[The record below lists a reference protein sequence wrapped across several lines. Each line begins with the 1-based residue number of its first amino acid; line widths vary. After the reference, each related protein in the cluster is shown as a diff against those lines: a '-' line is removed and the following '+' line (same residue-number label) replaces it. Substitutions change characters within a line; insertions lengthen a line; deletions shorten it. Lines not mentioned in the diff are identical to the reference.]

1 MAVKKCAFCGN
12 EYDTSDKSVVLFK
25 AKESGTPIRICSK
38 CIAKCN
44 ELYQSKLAQDK
55 IKAIEA
61 APAILTP
68 KEIKFKLDEWI
79 LDQDFAIK
87 KISREYYN
95 HLKRLKRYDLDNEA
109 NEKLRIDK
117 SNMIYMGPTGSGKTE
132 TIRALASFMNLPF
145 VVEDCS
151 SFTSSGYVGR
161 DVDEILKDLLDAADG
176 DLDKAQKGIVFLDEF
191 DKLKRTTGGKNGKD
205 VSGEAVQQAL
215 LRLVEGGTH
224 KIKKDKQTGATMDFN
239 SDNVLFI
246 AGGAFVGL
254 EKIIANRL
262 NKETGLANV
271 GFGASL
277 EKEQEQR
284 YNELIE
290 KVKPEDLMEFGLI
303 PEALG
308 RFPVLVPFK
317 ELSVETLMD
326 ILTEPK
332 HAIIKQFK
340 EMYSFDTDIELD
352 FTEGALREIA
362 VRAKAKKIGARGLRS
377 VLEEVL
383 DDVGFEY
390 PSIKDL
396 KRIVIK
402 DDLNYEFICDSKAN
416 DIIDAKDVIDLEEES
431 GEEE

>member
-1 MAVKKCAFCGN
+1 
-12 EYDTSDKSVVLFK
+12 
-25 AKESGTPIRICSK
+25 
-38 CIAKCN
+38 
-44 ELYQSKLAQDK
+44 
-55 IKAIEA
+55 
-61 APAILTP
+61 
-68 KEIKFKLDEWI
+68 
-79 LDQDFAIK
+79 
-87 KISREYYN
+87 
-95 HLKRLKRYDLDNEA
+95 
-109 NEKLRIDK
+109 
-117 SNMIYMGPTGSGKTE
+117 MIYMGPTGCGKTE
-132 TIRALASFMNLPF
+132 TIRAIATLMDLPF
-145 VVEDCS
+145 VIEDSS
-151 SFTSSGYVGR
+151 SFTSAGYVGR
-161 DVDEILKDLLDAADG
+161 DCDEILKDLLDAADG

-191 DKLKRTTGGKNGKD
+191 DKLKRSSGGKNGKD

-317 ELSVETLMD
+317 ELSIETLMD

-340 EMYSFDTDIELD
+340 EMYSFDTNIELD

-362 VRAKAKKIGARGLRS
+362 TRAKAKKIGARGLRS

-383 DDVGFEY
+383 DEVGFEY

-396 KRIVIK
+396 RKIQIK
-402 DDLNYEFICDSKAN
+402 DDLSYEFIVEEVINTK
-416 DIIDAKDVIDLEEES
+416 DAIDLEENN
-431 GEEE
+431 EEE

>member
-1 MAVKKCAFCGN
+1 MAIKKCAFCGK
-12 EYDTSDKSVVLFK
+12 EYDTADKSVVLFR
-25 AKESGTPIRICSK
+25 AKEAGTPIRICSHCIEK
-38 CIAKCN
+38 CS
-44 ELYQSKLAQDK
+44 ELYQNKLAQEK
-55 IKAIEA
+55 IKEIET

-68 KEIKFKLDEWI
+68 KEIKAKLDEWI

-95 HLKRLKRYDLDNEA
+95 HLKRLKRYDLDNDA
-109 NEKLRIDK
+109 NNKLRIDK

-191 DKLKRTTGGKNGKD
+191 DKLKRSTGGKNGKD

-262 NKETGLANV
+262 NRDSGQSNV
-271 GFGASL
+271 GFGAAL

-284 YNELIE
+284 YNQLIE

-340 EMYSFDTDIELD
+340 EMYSFDTNIELD
-352 FTEGALREIA
+352 FTEEALREIA
-362 VRAKAKKIGARGLRS
+362 TRAKEKKIGARGLRS

-383 DDVGFEY
+383 DEVGFEY

-396 KRIVIK
+396 SKIIIK
-402 DDLNYEFICDSKAN
+402 DDLSYEFIVEEKINTKEA
-416 DIIDAKDVIDLEEES
+416 IDLEENN
-431 GEEE
+431 EEE